1 MSFIAVTYGYNQF
14 SIFNTNASTQTLVDN
29 IKHVTLNQIISTL
42 SQKDSALH
50 KTIDGASN
58 EEENLKKTI
67 KAVEQELKIEE
78 DKELEMKRQQEEIE
92 KRAAEAQKKKEK
104 DKKGTKQQQ
113 QQKKTKKG
121 TTTAIEQDETENK
134 VIIALKEKLVSMQN
148 ELENIAN
155 NKSIF
160 IMKRKK
166 IAEILPE
173 FKKKLKMKVNM
184 IIDLVDAKGDKVNIN
199 GKPDQIAKDYLNDR
213 TVYELNEVVESEVV
227 QEEGSKQKEK
237 GKDKDKGE
245 DKGNEIVVNYVP
257 VKFDGYCMRSIEED
271 AKYEEVEKTGGKGAA
286 GKKKDQKKK

>member
-50 KTIDGASN
+50 KTIDSASN

-104 DKKGTKQQQ
+104 DKKGNKQQQ

-121 TTTAIEQDETENK
+121 TTTANEQEETENK

-199 GKPDQIAKDYLNDR
+199 AKPDQIAKDYLNDR
-213 TVYELNEVVESEVV
+213 TVYELNEVTESEVV
-227 QEEGSKQKEK
+227 QEEGSGKQKEK
-237 GKDKDKGE
+237 GKDKGE

-257 VKFDGYCMRSIEED
+257 LKFDGYCMRSIEED